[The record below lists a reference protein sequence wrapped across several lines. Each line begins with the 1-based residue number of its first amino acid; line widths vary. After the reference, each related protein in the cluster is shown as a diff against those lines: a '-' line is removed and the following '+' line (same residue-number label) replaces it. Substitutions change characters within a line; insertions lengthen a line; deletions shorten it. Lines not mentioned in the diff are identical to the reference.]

1 MKRKLTIPEI
11 RQIELDILK
20 YFHKFCEENNLTYYL
35 AYGTLLGAVRH
46 KGFIPWD
53 DDIDVHMPRK
63 DLEKLI
69 EIFNKKNTNKDIEIL
84 TIYNNPNFYMPLIRL
99 VNKNTI
105 INRDNIFDI
114 KCDVSIWLDIFPL
127 DNMSDDYKDALSL
140 NRKAKTFRWLANQK
154 IFKFNINT
162 SFSQKI
168 KNIFHNIIKFCLRPV
183 SVEYLMKKT
192 DRISKKYMQQE
203 MTKYVGWAANFK
215 ANIYPSSYF
224 KERVLLEFEGDKF
237 YAPKEYDKILTE
249 YFGNYMDLPP
259 MDARVGHNMEEV
271 YWIDSDQK

>member
-1 MKRKLTIPEI
+1 MKRKLTISEI

-20 YFHKFCEENNLTYYL
+20 YFHRFCEENNLTYYL

-53 DDIDVHMPRK
+53 DDIDVHMPRT
-63 DLEKLI
+63 DLERLVK
-69 EIFNKKNTNKDIEIL
+69 IFNEKNTNKNIGIL
-84 TIYNNPNFYMPLIRL
+84 TIYNNPNFYMPLVRL

-105 INRDNIFDI
+105 IDRKKIFDI
-114 KCDVSIWLDIFPL
+114 NCDVSIWLDIFPL
-127 DNMSDDYKDALSL
+127 DNMSDDYKEALSL

-154 IFKFNINT
+154 IFKFNMNT

-168 KNIFHNIIKFCLRPV
+168 KNIFHKIIKFSLRLV
-183 SVEYLMKKT
+183 SSEYLMKKI
-192 DRISKKYMQQE
+192 DKISKKYMQPE

-215 ANIYPSSYF
+215 TNIYQSSYF

-237 YAPKEYDKILTE
+237 FAPKEYDKILTE
-249 YFGNYMDLPP
+249 YFGNYMELPP
-259 MDARVGHNMEEV
+259 EDKRIGHNMEEV
-271 YWIDSDQK
+271 YWIDNE